1 MGDGIL
7 DEAYER
13 LHTTGPELVGGLTNH
28 GPMVVECLVHLGR
41 ADSVHRWLD
50 GYAGELD
57 ELPVGRPLVDWRP
70 ALGDAGRLADWLA
83 TLARDDRP
91 WQDLLALWWPRL
103 APGMAAAATHGVI
116 RTGHAVRALRDGE
129 TAPRR
134 AELAQALA
142 YWAALWRPVP
152 ALVPSG
158 ERSVRDAL
166 PAVPA
171 LARQQGGAYE
181 RLSRL
186 AELPGWAES
195 VTALRPVREPSQ
207 VLSDVVDAALRTYA
221 GRADGEPV
229 MLVHAVTA
237 PAAVAL
243 VLPSLPRPLHR
254 VAVETAWTTSAA
266 LVSAYAAADAV
277 PAGRPVADLDDTG
290 GAGAAAHDAVDRAVA
305 HGDAHVVKLV
315 EAAVRAADSR
325 AGLQAAAAAV
335 ALIS

>member
-1 MGDGIL
+1 MAHGIL

-13 LHTTGPELVGGLTNH
+13 LLRTGPELVGGLTNH

-41 ADSVHRWLD
+41 ADRVHRWLD
-50 GYAGELD
+50 GYAPELD
-57 ELPVGRPLVDWRP
+57 ALPVGRPLADWRP
-70 ALGDAGRLADWLA
+70 ALGDSSRLADWLA
-83 TLARDDRP
+83 TLSRDDRP
-91 WQDLLALWWPRL
+91 WRELLAVWWPRL
-103 APGMAAAATHGVI
+103 VPGMAAAATHGVI

-129 TAPRR
+129 TPPRR

-158 ERSVRDAL
+158 QRSARDAL
-166 PAVPA
+166 PAVPP
-171 LARQQGGAYE
+171 LAQQEGRAYE
-181 RLSRL
+181 RLARL
-186 AELPGWAES
+186 AALPGWAES

-221 GRADGEPV
+221 GRAHGEPV

-243 VLPSLPRPLHR
+243 VLPSLPTALHR

-266 LVSAYAAADAV
+266 LVSAYAAPAARPARTPPTSADA
-277 PAGRPVADLDDTG
+277 
-290 GAGAAAHDAVDRAVA
+290 AVDQALA
-305 HGDAHVVKLV
+305 HGDAHAIKLI

-335 ALIS
+335 ALID

>member
-1 MGDGIL
+1 MSDGIL

-28 GPMVVECLVHLGR
+28 GPMVVESLVHLGR
-41 ADSVHRWLD
+41 ADAVHRWLD

-57 ELPVGRPLVDWRP
+57 DLPVGRPLDDWQS
-70 ALGDAGRLADWLA
+70 ALGDSGRLADWLA
-83 TLARDDRP
+83 TFACDDRP
-91 WQDLLALWWPRL
+91 WHELLALWWPRL

-116 RTGHAVRALRDGE
+116 RTGHAVRALRSAE

-134 AELAQALA
+134 AELGQALA
-142 YWAALWRPVP
+142 YWAALWRAVPVLVP
-152 ALVPSG
+152 AG
-158 ERSVRDAL
+158 RRSVRDAL
-166 PAVPA
+166 PAVPP
-171 LARQQGGAYE
+171 LAAQEGRAYE

-186 AELPGWAES
+186 AELPGWAAS
-195 VTALRPVREPSQ
+195 VVALRPVTVPEQ

-221 GRADGEPV
+221 GRAHGEPV

-243 VLPSLPRPLHR
+243 VLPSLPVALHR

-266 LVSAYAAADAV
+266 LVSAYAAPTAG
-277 PAGRPVADLDDTG
+277 PARTPLAS
-290 GAGAAAHDAVDRAVA
+290 AEDAVDQAIA
-305 HGDAHVVKLV
+305 HGDAHAVKLV

-335 ALIS
+335 ALV

>member
-1 MGDGIL
+1 MDDGIL

-28 GPMVVECLVHLGR
+28 GPMVVECLVHLDR
-41 ADSVHRWLD
+41 ADVVHRWLD

-57 ELPVGRPLVDWRP
+57 ALPAGRPLGAWRP
-70 ALGDAGRLADWLA
+70 ALGDASRLADWLA

-116 RTGHAVRALRDGE
+116 RTGHAVRALRNGE

-158 ERSVRDAL
+158 ARSVRDAL
-166 PAVPA
+166 EAVPA
-171 LARQQGGAYE
+171 LPRQGGGAHE

-186 AELPGWAES
+186 AGLPGWAES
-195 VTALRPVREPSQ
+195 VTALRPVREPAQ

-221 GRADGEPV
+221 GRAHGNPV

-243 VLPSLPRPLHR
+243 VLPSLPSALHR
-254 VAVETAWTTSAA
+254 DAVETAWTTSAA
-266 LVSAYAAADAV
+266 LVSAYAAPRAVAARV
-277 PAGRPVADLDDTG
+277 PAV
-290 GAGAAAHDAVDRAVA
+290 AGAAAVDRAVA

-315 EAAVRAADSR
+315 EAAVRAADST

-335 ALIS
+335 SLIA